1 MTETIIIIILSAIAI
16 ILAASLIKQFAGENK
31 EKLLAVLN
39 DTGYEVPDDAIQ
51 VRAKVVDIFEPDSSP
66 YMPSPYAQYDGI
78 VFKLEDGRRLNFFV
92 PPGESFAMNI
102 GVTGILYYL
111 EPDGFLNF
119 VPDTTQGKL
128 IKHLGNG
135 LTDFREGKGMI
146 TL

>member
-16 ILAASLIKQFAGENK
+16 ILAAGFIKEIVMENK
-31 EKLLAVLN
+31 DAVQEFLN

-135 LTDFREGKGMI
+135 LTDFRKGKEMI